1 MQVNLE
7 NSKYSLIFDETT
19 GTLLANRYGEYWMDY
34 SGNKFVYLLL
44 ARIVELESK
53 QVQQGMTPMTDEEI
67 LAIGKELGKKCR
79 LGGNPNIDF
88 DYARAI
94 ESHHGIK

>member
-7 NSKYSLIFDETT
+7 NNKYSLTFDETK

-34 SGNKFVYLLL
+34 TGNKLVYCLM
-44 ARIVELESK
+44 ARIIELESK
-53 QVQQGMTPMTDEEI
+53 QVQQGMTPMTDEQI
-67 LAIGKELGKKCR
+67 LAIGRELGKKCR

-88 DYARAI
+88 
-94 ESHHGIK
+94 

>member
-7 NSKYSLIFDETT
+7 NNKYSLIFDETT

-44 ARIVELESK
+44 ARIVELESTINEYANPDNWAYNDGDGVK
-53 QVQQGMTPMTDEEI
+53 RCWKEPESYSPEAYNGFE
-67 LAIGKELGKKCR
+67 LAQKVSNKDK
-79 LGGNPNIDF
+79 
-88 DYARAI
+88 
-94 ESHHGIK
+94 